1 MLWVW
6 LQDLLSTRQPSDE
19 SAGAGDVMVDL
30 AGIEVN
36 RRAKT
41 DRLDVAT
48 PLTML
53 SCYHNREEKVWSVVH
68 VLSVEAE
75 YQRHRHQQLLVFKAD
90 RARHTNR
97 IKGLLAGQGVR
108 LAVDGDFLERLGNV
122 RLWDGSLLPPG
133 LRARLERE

>member
-1 MLWVW
+1 VVV
-6 LQDLLSTRQPSDE
+6 D
-19 SAGAGDVMVDL
+19 SAR
-30 AGIEVN
+30 IEVN

-53 SCYHNREEKVWSVVH
+53 SCYHNREEKAWSVVH
-68 VLSVEAE
+68 VLSVEAKG
-75 YQRHRHQQLLVFKAD
+75 QRHRHQQLLVFKAD
-90 RARHTNR
+90 RAQHTNR

-108 LAVDGDFLERLGNV
+108 LAVDGDLLERLGNV
-122 RLWDGSLLPPG
+122 CLWDGSLLPPG